1 MSEPTPSG
9 GTSVSAAAIAEYLDG
24 LLETAT
30 TPDYS
35 GALNGLQLDGRAP
48 VRRVAAAVDFSLR
61 TIEGAIADDANLLIV
76 HHGMFWGGAQRIV
89 GPAYERLRLLMQ
101 NDVAVYSA
109 HLPLDRHPEMGNN
122 VLLAGEL
129 GLEPSGGFAQY
140 KGIAI
145 GVRGQADLLT
155 ATIVQRATALASRH
169 GGNAV
174 ATPYAPNRVTRRWG
188 ICTGGGASSETLREA
203 HEAGLDTL
211 VVGEGPHHTAV
222 DAPELGLVVVYTGHY
237 ATETLG
243 VRALAAHLEAHYGL
257 PWSFIAAPSG
267 L

>member
-1 MSEPTPSG
+1 MSASPQSDHTPM
-9 GTSVSAAAIAEYLDG
+9 TAAAVAEYLDG

-35 GALNGLQLDGRAP
+35 GALNGLQLDNRTP

-61 TIEGAIADDANLLIV
+61 TIEGAIAEGANLMIV
-76 HHGMFWGGAQRIV
+76 HHGMFWSGAQRIV
-89 GPAYERLRLLMQ
+89 GPSYERLRLLMQ

-109 HLPLDRHPEMGNN
+109 HLPLDRHPELGNN
-122 VLLAGEL
+122 VLLASEL
-129 GLEPSGGFAQY
+129 GLKPSGGFAQY
-140 KGIAI
+140 KGMAI
-145 GVRGQADLLT
+145 GVRGQADLPT
-155 ATIVQRATALASRH
+155 ATIVERATALARQH
-169 GGNAV
+169 GGNTV
-174 ATPYAPNRVTRRWG
+174 VTPYASDRVTRRWG
-188 ICTGGGASSETLREA
+188 ICSGGGASSETLREA

-211 VVGEGPHHTAV
+211 IVGEGPHHTAV

-243 VRALAAHLEAHYGL
+243 VRALAANLEAQYGL